1 MSGLPVAFPYPVLKE
16 TTLYARWTYVKTVSE
31 GLVFA
36 LNEDGESYQLTGYT
50 GSDATV
56 LVPETFNNK
65 PVTRINQTAF
75 ADNNKIYRVLLPDT
89 IEKID
94 ARAFQNCL
102 SLRSMILPKNLKVL
116 ETETFINCD
125 SLEFV
130 MVNELLE
137 TIEANPFYDC
147 KSLKS
152 VSFKGNLPMSII
164 WFSIAHLLNR

>member
-1 MSGLPVAFPYPVLKE
+1 
-16 TTLYARWTYVKTVSE
+16 VSE

-94 ARAFQNCL
+94 ARA
-102 SLRSMILPKNLKVL
+102 SKLPKPSQYDSTEKFESFGNRKPLSTATVWNL
-116 ETETFINCD
+116 
-125 SLEFV
+125 
-130 MVNELLE
+130 
-137 TIEANPFYDC
+137 
-147 KSLKS
+147 
-152 VSFKGNLPMSII
+152 
-164 WFSIAHLLNR
+164 